1 MNLSAPFIQRPVMTT
16 LLMVSLLF
24 FGLLAYYRLPISS
37 MPNVNYPVITVKVV
51 FPGTAPETMANSI
64 AVPLEK
70 EFMTIPGVKLVTSTN
85 ILGTTTIV
93 LQFTIDKNID
103 TAAVDVEA
111 AISRATTNLPPTLP
125 HPPVYRKVNP
135 AELPIIYI
143 SVTSKTMRRADLY
156 TYANTFIGQRIS
168 MLDGVSQVTTYGS
181 PLAVRIQVDPAELAA
196 HDLALAELSQAIS
209 QGNPYLS
216 TGQLDGAIDAP
227 IILVDGQLTAAAAY
241 EPLVVAY
248 RNGTPIRLQDLGRAV
263 DSFQNEKIFSQ
274 YVDEEGSQPTVT
286 IAIQKEPDANT
297 VSVADAITQLIKGLE
312 GELPPALELH
322 VVFDRSIPIREAIR
336 DVNWTLLIAL
346 VLVILV
352 IFLYL
357 GKLADTVI
365 PSIVLP
371 MSIIGTFIVMDAL
384 HFTLDNLS
392 LLALTLAAGFIVD
405 DAIVVLEN
413 IVRRVEAGE
422 APWQAAVEGSKQ
434 IGFTI
439 VSMTLSL
446 VAVFI
451 PMLFMGGLI
460 GKIFSE
466 FAITLTVVTAISG
479 IISLTLTPMLCSRF
493 IPARTNGNGNGNGNG
508 KGTVISRWSERMNKR
523 LVDRYRRM
531 LMAVVDHRMAALA
544 VGFLCLVVTV
554 YLFHALPSDFT
565 PDEDIG
571 FFIAYTQGAEG
582 TSSHRMRDYED
593 KLIALLRGNA
603 AIDTFVAISS
613 YTEYRKGINFIK
625 LKPLGERVSI
635 QEVIQGLYGA
645 LAHIPGLQVFIKNIP
660 LIDLSTGIEGRGAY
674 QYALQSLHADKLYPS
689 AKKLID
695 RMEKDPIFQ
704 GVNSDLQIDSPQ
716 VNVSILRDEAARLGV
731 TAYDIENAFLL
742 GYSGNRVSRIQTP
755 VDQYDVILELLPALQ
770 RQTDTLNQ
778 IWLRSA
784 TTKKLVPLSA
794 AARWSEGIG
803 ATSISH
809 IDQFPSVTISFNLA
823 PGIPLE
829 TALTKLSAL
838 TNELVDPSVNAQAI
852 GAAQAFQESIHSA
865 GILLFFAVFAIY
877 IILGILYES
886 FIHPLTIL
894 STLPPAMVGGLI
906 TLYIFGLPISMYSFL
921 GIILLIGI
929 VKKNGI
935 MMVDFALENVR
946 QRGMSAKEAIVD
958 ACVVRFRPI
967 MMTTVAAIF
976 GALPIALG
984 FGANAAAR
992 RPLGLVIIGGLF
1004 LSQLLTLFLT
1014 PILYLAMD
1022 RLSRRDV

>member
-1 MNLSAPFIQRPVMTT
+1 MTT
-16 LLMVSLLF
+16 LVMVSLLF

-37 MPNVNYPVITVKVV
+37 MPNVNYPVITVKVA
-51 FPGTAPETMANSI
+51 FPGTAPETMANSV

-93 LQFTIDKNID
+93 LQFGIDKNID
-103 TAAVDVEA
+103 TAAIDVEA

-135 AELPIIYI
+135 AELPILYM
-143 SVTSKTMRRADLY
+143 SVTSKTMRRSDLY

-196 HDLALAELSQAIS
+196 HDLALSELSQAIS

-216 TGQLDGAIDAP
+216 TGQLDGAINAP
-227 IILVDGQLTAAAAY
+227 IILVDGQLTDAAAY
-241 EPLVVAY
+241 EPLIVAY
-248 RNGTPIRLQDLGRAV
+248 RNGTPIRIQDLGKAV

-274 YVDEEGSQPTVT
+274 YVEAEESQPTVT
-286 IAIQKEPDANT
+286 IAIQKEPNANT
-297 VSVADAITQLIKGLE
+297 VNVADSIAQLIYDLQ

-322 VVFDRSIPIREAIR
+322 TVFDRSIPIREAIH
-336 DVNWTLLIAL
+336 DVNWTLFIAL
-346 VLVILV
+346 VLVVLV

-422 APWQAAVEGSKQ
+422 SPWQAALEGSKQ

-466 FAITLTVVTAISG
+466 FAITLTAVTVISG

-493 IPARTNGNGNGNGNG
+493 IPPRTHGNASSNGSSSI
-508 KGTVISRWSERMNKR
+508 ISRWSERINKKM
-523 LVDRYRRM
+523 VNRYQRM
-531 LMAVVDHRMAALA
+531 LLAVIDHRMTALA
-544 VGFLCLVVTV
+544 VGFLCLVITV
-554 YLFHALPSDFT
+554 YLFHILPSDFA

-571 FFIAYTQGAEG
+571 FFIAYTQGAEA
-582 TSSHRMRDYED
+582 TSSYRMREYED
-593 KLIALLRGNA
+593 KMIALLRGNS
-603 AIDTFVAISS
+603 AIERFVAITS
-613 YTEYRKGINFIK
+613 YTEYRKGINLIR
-625 LKPLGERVSI
+625 LKPIGERPPI
-635 QEVIQGLYGA
+635 QEVIQELYSA
-645 LAHIPGLQVFIKNIP
+645 LAQIPGLQVFIKNIP
-660 LIDLSTGIEGRGAY
+660 LIDLSTGVEGRGAY
-674 QYALQSLHADKLYPS
+674 QYALQSLHADRLYPS
-689 AKKLID
+689 AKKIID
-695 RMEKDPIFQ
+695 RMQKDPIFQ
-704 GVNSDLQIDSPQ
+704 GVNSDMQIDSPQ
-716 VNVSILRDEAARLGV
+716 INVSILRDQAARLGV

-755 VDQYDVILELLPALQ
+755 IDQYDVILELLPTLQ
-770 RQTDTLNQ
+770 RQTATLNQ
-778 IWLRSA
+778 VWLRSA
-784 TTKKLVPLSA
+784 TTEKLVPLSA
-794 AARWSEGIG
+794 VATWTEGIG

-809 IDQFPSVTISFNLA
+809 IDQFPAVTISFNLA

-829 TALTKLSAL
+829 TALNKLSAL
-838 TNELVDPSVNAQAI
+838 TDELVDPSVDARAI
-852 GAAQAFQESIHSA
+852 GAAQAFQESTHSA
-865 GILLFFAVFAIY
+865 GILLFFAIFAIY

-886 FIHPLTIL
+886 FVHPLTIL
-894 STLPPAMVGGLI
+894 STLPPAMVGGLL

-946 QRGMSAKEAIVD
+946 HRAMTTKEAIVD
-958 ACVVRFRPI
+958 ACLVRFRPI
-967 MMTTVAAIF
+967 MMTTMAAIF

-1004 LSQLLTLFLT
+1004 LSQALTLFLT

-1022 RLSRRDV
+1022 RLSRSVKT